1 MIDFRRMKSREI
13 RAIIRQLER
22 DALESGNPNSKETQ
36 IYEMAKDELRSR
48 RK

>member
-1 MIDFRRMKSREI
+1 MIDFRRMRSHEI

-22 DALESGNPNSKETQ
+22 DALESNDRDSKESK
-36 IYEMAKDELRSR
+36 IYEMAREELKSR